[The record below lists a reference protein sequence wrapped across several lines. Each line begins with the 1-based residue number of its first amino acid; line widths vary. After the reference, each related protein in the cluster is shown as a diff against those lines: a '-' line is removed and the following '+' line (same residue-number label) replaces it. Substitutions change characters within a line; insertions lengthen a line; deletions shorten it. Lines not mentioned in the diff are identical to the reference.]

1 MHMYYP
7 SRDLF
12 VSDLSVTPFVLFCLP
27 VFDGIPRSQ
36 DQIHATSGALLGE
49 AEKEGNPSTLMLM
62 AVACKNE
69 VEEREKMGC
78 LFEIH
83 SFDCIWYILV
93 MLLLLLALIES
104 GETLTIIAK
113 VNICSKLF
121 LLDLRGGGVDV
132 VCSYFLLR
140 LSLLSFFPPAAPS
153 HHFTLPLLVPV
164 SPCRK
169 VTHIRKV

>member
-1 MHMYYP
+1 M
-7 SRDLF
+7 
-12 VSDLSVTPFVLFCLP
+12 
-27 VFDGIPRSQ
+27 FDGIPRSQ

-78 LFEIH
+78 LFETH

-153 HHFTLPLLVPV
+153 HHFMLPLLVPV